1 MNEIKIIQ
9 ADITDIDTIIA
20 WRMEVL
26 SEVFGADSVN
36 NVGMEELQHANI
48 EYYKKNLP
56 KCSHIACFAIYD
68 NETVGCGSVCFQRE
82 LPSPDNPSGR
92 CACLMNIYVRPKFRG
107 RSIGSEIVRWLIQQA
122 TDRNTTKIYLETS
135 DSGRKMYEAIGFTDM
150 KDMMI
155 YSKIQK

>member
-1 MNEIKIIQ
+1 
-9 ADITDIDTIIA
+9 
-20 WRMEVL
+20 
-26 SEVFGADSVN
+26 
-36 NVGMEELQHANI
+36 
-48 EYYKKNLP
+48 
-56 KCSHIACFAIYD
+56 
-68 NETVGCGSVCFQRE
+68 
-82 LPSPDNPSGR
+82 
-92 CACLMNIYVRPKFRG
+92 MNIYVRPKFRG

>member
-1 MNEIKIIQ
+1 MNDIKIIQ
-9 ADITDIDTIIA
+9 ADITDIDTIIK

-36 NVGMEELQHANI
+36 NVGMEELQHASI

-56 KCSHIACFAIYD
+56 KGNHIACFAQHD
-68 NETVGCGSVCFQRE
+68 NEIVGCGGICFQCE
-82 LPSPDNPSGR
+82 LPSPDNPSGK
-92 CACLMNIYVRPKFRG
+92 CAYLMNIYVRPKFRG
-107 RSIGSEIVRWLIQQA
+107 RSIGSEIVRWLLQQA
-122 TDRNTTKIYLETS
+122 VGKSVTKIYLETS
-135 DSGRKMYEAIGFTDM
+135 CCGRKMYENLGFVDM